1 MVNRSG
7 HNHFVRHIYKNYESG
22 RISSFILVSKVLH
35 CNCCRSGQIVRHS
48 RSKIK
53 KFNSLEIFLRSIRR
67 VLRKWIVE
75 KASQDS
81 TSPKFDLE
89 GPRKSFEKCNHSHFY
104 PWHCLHHHAIVPRKL
119 DSTYLQHNPNQR
131 WSSGHRLNLLQ
142 LECQPR
148 RRLVFVV
155 EYHRTNIAQLL
166 KNKFNRLILFIDVNL
181 LKILESRISTL

>member
-1 MVNRSG
+1 MKITSQD
-7 HNHFVRHIYKNYESG
+7 ESHP
-22 RISSFILVSKVLH
+22 SFPLVK
-35 CNCCRSGQIVRHS
+35 CCRSGQIVRHS

-53 KFNSLEIFLRSIRR
+53 HFNFLGIFLRSIQR

-104 PWHCLHHHAIVPRKL
+104 PWRCLHHHAIVPRKL
-119 DSTYLQHNPNQR
+119 DSTYLQHNPDQR

-142 LECQPR
+142 WGFQL
-148 RRLVFVV
+148 RRLLEFVA
-155 EYHRTNIAQLL
+155 ECRRTNIDQLL
-166 KNKFNRLILFIDVNL
+166 KYILTIWVRWSDLVHW
-181 LKILESRISTL
+181 R

>member
-1 MVNRSG
+1 MS
-7 HNHFVRHIYKNYESG
+7 HIFENNESG
-22 RISSFILVSKVLH
+22 RISSFIPVSNVLQ
-35 CNCCRSGQIVRHS
+35 CNCCRSEQIVRHS

-119 DSTYLQHNPNQR
+119 DSTYLQHNPDQR
-131 WSSGHRLNLLQ
+131 WSSGHRLNSRQWGFQ
-142 LECQPR
+142 LR
-148 RRLVFVV
+148 RLLVFVA
-155 EYHRTNIAQLL
+155 EHHRTNIAQLL
-166 KNKFNRLILFIDVNL
+166 KIYFNHLTLSIDVKL
-181 LKILESRISTL
+181 LDSQDSRPYKPITGYY